1 MAEITAAKVK
11 ELRERTGAG
20 MMDCKDAL
28 KAVDGDFDE
37 AIIFLRK
44 KMGNKL
50 ENREGRTTAE
60 GVVATHLSGSVAAI
74 IELNSETDFVARSDD
89 FKALAQEIAQQV
101 AANGGDSTEAVLD
114 QDSAASPGAPLR
126 VRLEDVFTRLR
137 EKIVFKRFAR
147 IDAGANGAVATY
159 THIPSGNKIGVV
171 VELAAESA
179 EVAASEAVQTLG
191 KEIAMQIAA
200 ARPRYLNREDVP
212 AEIIAT
218 ERDIAITQAQNEGR
232 PAAAIEKIAEGRLRK
247 YYEETV
253 LLDQAYLRDPK
264 KTVAQ
269 VVKETAS
276 GLTVKGYVRYEVGE
290 QSKPAASA
298 E

>member
-11 ELRERTGAG
+11 ELRDRTGAG

-37 AIIFLRK
+37 AIVYLRK

-60 GVVATHLSGSVAAI
+60 GVVATHLSGSIAAI

-101 AANGGDSTEAVLD
+101 AANGGESAEAILE
-114 QDSAASPGAPLR
+114 QDSVATPGATLR

-147 IDAGANGAVATY
+147 VDAGANGAVATY
-159 THIPSGNKIGVV
+159 IHIPSGNKIGVV
-171 VELAAESA
+171 VELSAESA
-179 EVAASEAVQTLG
+179 EVAASDAVQTLG
-191 KEIAMQIAA
+191 KELAMQIAA
-200 ARPRYLNREDVP
+200 ARPRYLNRSDVP
-212 AEIIAT
+212 AEIVAT

-232 PAAAIEKIAEGRLRK
+232 PEAAIEKIAEGRLRK
-247 YYEETV
+247 YYEESV

-276 GLTVKGYVRYEVGE
+276 GLTVKSYTRYEVGE